1 MDGLTDAGVVLAT
14 ATVLLTIRVV
24 CEQTLLT
31 WTGAVETM
39 QLPAPPF
46 GLDSLGLLCVSL
58 GGLWVLTVMVS
69 SIAGRRRISTTNR
82 WLIALLLTCCGLW
95 LVPYE
100 EWKLLMARAHGVEHT
115 PKNWIVRAAAS
126 GEIRLLDYLLANG
139 ADVNTRTRSGQ
150 SPLGAAA
157 AAGQVDA
164 AKLLIARGAY
174 LENRRL
180 ITLETPLIEAAQMN
194 HTDIVE
200 LLLEHGA
207 DMKAQDVMGLTALDW
222 TQKIEK

>member
-1 MDGLTDAGVVLAT
+1 MDSLTDAGVVLITAT
-14 ATVLLTIRVV
+14 AVFTIRVV

-31 WTGAVETM
+31 WTGRVQTM
-39 QLPAPPF
+39 RLFPPPF
-46 GLDSLGLLCVSL
+46 GLDLVGLLCVIL
-58 GGLWVLTVMVS
+58 GGVWAVAVVVL
-69 SIAGRRRISTTNR
+69 SIAERRRISPANR
-82 WLIALLLTCCGLW
+82 GLIALLLLCCGLW

-100 EWKLLMARAHGVEHT
+100 EWKVLMVRTHGVERT
-115 PKNWIVRAAAS
+115 PKSWIVRAAAS

-164 AKLLIARGAY
+164 AKLLIARRAD
-174 LENRRL
+174 LENRTL
-180 ITLETPLIEAAQMN
+180 ISLETPLTEAAQMN
-194 HTDIVE
+194 HSDIVI

-207 DMKAQDVMGLTALDW
+207 DMNVHDVMGLTALDW
-222 TQKIEK
+222 AQQVGK